1 MRARVK
7 GLMGSKGRD
16 AGQKLVAIIVILAM
30 LALMGIPPTVIIF
43 FATVVYFVW
52 RAVDR
57 SEQHETRRIFD
68 FYLAANEILRE
79 DERRWFGFEITEVI
93 GQGEAVVHS
102 MADAPPL
109 AHFALGALYQRA
121 GDHDAAVEHLA
132 HVVEA
137 EAGDEQQ
144 CISPSPELR
153 RYVACCAVP
162 NATRRRAA
170 GARRRRILERTRR
183 RAQVPRCR
191 RESQTQRPP
200 KLDATN
206 AARDLYAGAALPL
219 RRRCHA
225 SFAARRNTNAPH
237 PRLAPPKARADLRS
251 PARLYEEE
259 KKTAVRAVRCQ
270 CQLSVVCGHRAN
282 CRRLS

>member
-1 MRARVK
+1 
-7 GLMGSKGRD
+7 MGSKSRE

-93 GQGEAVVHS
+93 GQGESVVHS
-102 MADAPPL
+102 MTDPPPL

-121 GDHDAAVEHLA
+121 GDHEAATEHLA
-132 HVVEA
+132 YVAEA
-137 EAGDEQQ
+137 EAGDEQH

-153 RYVACCAVP
+153 RYVRVLRRLERDPSEGPQTLAAVR
-162 NATRRRAA
+162 NLEYARRAHLA
-170 GARRRRILERTRR
+170 SLLEESRKLSAAALDNKTSARDSYMS
-183 RAQVPRCR
+183 APY
-191 RESQTQRPP
+191 
-200 KLDATN
+200 A
-206 AARDLYAGAALPL
+206 AAREDAPSRLPL
-219 RRRCHA
+219 
-225 SFAARRNTNAPH
+225 AANTNAPH
-237 PRLAPPKARADLRS
+237 PLSPPQKPAPISEVLRD
-251 PARLYEEE
+251 LYEEE
-259 KKTAVRAVRCQ
+259 KKTA
-270 CQLSVVCGHRAN
+270 
-282 CRRLS
+282 

>member
-1 MRARVK
+1 
-7 GLMGSKGRD
+7 MGSKSRD

-102 MADAPPL
+102 MADPPPL
-109 AHFALGALYQRA
+109 AHFALGALYHRV
-121 GDHDAAVEHLA
+121 GDHEAATEHLA
-132 HVVEA
+132 YVVET
-137 EAGDEQQ
+137 EAGEEQH

-153 RYVACCAVP
+153 RYVHVLRRLERDPAEGPQTLAAVRNLEYTRRARIASLLEESRRLNIAP
-162 NATRRRAA
+162 PATETRTATRNSFT
-170 GARRRRILERTRR
+170 GASHMT
-183 RAQVPRCR
+183 AHDV
-191 RESQTQRPP
+191 
-200 KLDATN
+200 DAP
-206 AARDLYAGAALPL
+206 ARLPL
-219 RRRCHA
+219 
-225 SFAARRNTNAPH
+225 AANTNAPH
-237 PRLAPPKARADLRS
+237 PLSPPPKPAPISEVLRD
-251 PARLYEEE
+251 LYEEE
-259 KKTAVRAVRCQ
+259 KKTA
-270 CQLSVVCGHRAN
+270 
-282 CRRLS
+282 

>member
-1 MRARVK
+1 
-7 GLMGSKGRD
+7 MGSKGRD

-102 MADAPPL
+102 MADPPPL
-109 AHFALGALYQRA
+109 AHFALGALYHRA
-121 GDHDAAVEHLA
+121 GDYEAATEHLA
-132 HVVEA
+132 YVA
-137 EAGDEQQ
+137 ESDTGDEQH

-153 RYVACCAVP
+153 RYVRVLRRLERDPSEGPQTLAAVR
-162 NATRRRAA
+162 N
-170 GARRRRILERTRR
+170 LERTRR
-183 RAQVPRCR
+183 TRIATLLE
-191 RESQTQRPP
+191 ESR
-200 KLDATN
+200 KLNVAPALDTKTAT
-206 AARDLYAGAALPL
+206 ARDSYPSAAQATTHADAPLRLPL
-219 RRRCHA
+219 
-225 SFAARRNTNAPH
+225 AANTNAPH
-237 PRLAPPKARADLRS
+237 PLSPPPKPAPISEVLRD
-251 PARLYEEE
+251 LYEEE
-259 KKTAVRAVRCQ
+259 KKTA
-270 CQLSVVCGHRAN
+270 
-282 CRRLS
+282 